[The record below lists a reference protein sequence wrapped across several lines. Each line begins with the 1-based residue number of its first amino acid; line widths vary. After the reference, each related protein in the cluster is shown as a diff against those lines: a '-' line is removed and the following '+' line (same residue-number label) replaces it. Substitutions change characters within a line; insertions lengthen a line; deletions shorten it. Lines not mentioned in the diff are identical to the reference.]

1 MNKGRFFLETTD
13 RTYLWKTSI
22 VSVFVDFQY
31 QDKFELIFV
40 VSSAWKFKGKCLLV
54 LLNTFSSP
62 VFFSVN
68 GSIICSGLHF

>member
-40 VSSAWKFKGKCLLV
+40 VSSAWTFEGKCLLV
-54 LLNTFSSP
+54 LVMALA
-62 VFFSVN
+62 
-68 GSIICSGLHF
+68 